1 MTTPPVSMPVSVLGA
16 GAFGTALA
24 TSFASHGPVWL
35 WGRNADTMAQM
46 QVTRTCPRLPGIPL
60 HPALTCTSD
69 IADLPPDGP
78 VLLAVP
84 MQTLREVT
92 TTFAPQLGHRTL
104 VLCCKGIELTTGLRA
119 SEVLARTLPHATPA
133 VLTGPSFAAD
143 IARGLPTALTL
154 ACEDAATAERLQDQL
169 QAPHLRLYRTTD
181 VTGAEL
187 GGALKNVI
195 AIACG
200 AAIGAGLGDSARAA
214 LMTRGYAE
222 MSRMATAL
230 GASPATLA
238 GLSGFGDL
246 ALTCTSEGSRN
257 YRLGLAIGRGEA
269 FDPSVTVEGA
279 ATARATDALAREKGW
294 DLPITA
300 AVTGL
305 VQGRLDVKTAMAQLL
320 SRPLKEETP

>member
-1 MTTPPVSMPVSVLGA
+1 MISVIGA

-24 TSFASHGPVWL
+24 NSFAATSPVWL
-35 WGRNADTMAQM
+35 WGRNAQSMAQM
-46 QVTRTCPRLPGIPL
+46 QAERHCPRLPGVTL
-60 HPALTCTSD
+60 DPALSCSGD
-69 IADLPPDGP
+69 ITALPAEGP

-92 TTFAPQLGHRTL
+92 TRFAGALAKRTL
-104 VLCCKGIELTTGLRA
+104 VLCCKGIELSTGLRP
-119 SEVLARTLPHATPA
+119 SEVLAQTLPGATVA
-133 VLTGPSFAAD
+133 LLTGPSFAAD

-154 ACEDAATAERLQDQL
+154 ACADRAEAEALQAQL
-169 QAPHLRLYRTTD
+169 IAPHLRLYRTSD

-187 GGALKNVI
+187 GGALKNVM

-222 MSRMATAL
+222 MSRMAAAL
-230 GASPATLA
+230 GARPETLA

-257 YRLGLAIGRGEA
+257 YRLGLAIGRGEV
-269 FDPSVTVEGA
+269 FDPAVTVEGA
-279 ATARATDALAREKGW
+279 ATARATDALARSRGW

-300 AVTGL
+300 VVTGL
-305 VQGRLDVKTAMAQLL
+305 VDARLDVKTAMAQLL
-320 SRPLKEETP
+320 ARPLKEETP